1 MRTLWGTRHQEHP
14 LGFRQL
20 LMTAFA
26 VAFPNAAI
34 FIVLASM
41 ELLGWGTAIL
51 CAVLAW
57 VGVAGVLRIY
67 FDDLR
72 RVARYATALRDKFRG
87 TPPQHLFFGAAS
99 ELSSLYTQITNAF
112 RERIAHLE
120 AQTSTDAEILD
131 HLPNPV
137 VMVNRQR
144 VVTGFNQAARGLFHN
159 LETGRDLTR
168 YIRDPILLDAFDDV
182 AGEREQMKHAE
193 FVLASDAHRHFD
205 VLTARLPAA
214 TGDRNFVLS
223 FSDLTELRKLEQMR
237 ADFATDAGHELRTPL
252 SVLLGFIET
261 LEGPAKDDPDAL
273 HQFLPVMRDQGQRMQ
288 HLIED
293 LLSLAR
299 IELNEHTPP
308 SDDCDIGK
316 IIDKVAQ
323 TLAMKAEAKGMEIK
337 ISCDLDNTEIVGE
350 EKEMT
355 QVFVNLVENAI
366 KYGHPKTSIDVSIT
380 LAKNTPG
387 ALARYRHDRVL
398 AVAVRDHSDGIAR
411 EHLPRLTER
420 FYRVDTAR
428 SRAVGGTGLGLA
440 IVKHLVQRHRGTMII
455 DSEQG
460 VGSVFTVYL
469 PAKASDNIRTL
480 HRA

>member
-1 MRTLWGTRHQEHP
+1 M
-14 LGFRQL
+14 GFRQL
-20 LMTAFA
+20 LMTALA
-26 VAFPNAAI
+26 VAFPAGI
-34 FIVLASM
+34 VFVVLAAM
-41 ELLGWGTAIL
+41 EKLGWGTAMIAATL
-51 CAVLAW
+51 SWLGIAAI
-57 VGVAGVLRIY
+57 LRIY
-67 FDDLR
+67 FGDLR
-72 RVARYATALRDKFRG
+72 RVARYATDLRDQFSG
-87 TPPQHLFFGAAS
+87 TPPQHLSFGAAA
-99 ELSSLYTQITNAF
+99 ELSSLYTQIATAF
-112 RERIAHLE
+112 RERIADLE
-120 AQTSTDAEILD
+120 TQTSTDAEILD

-137 VMVNRQR
+137 VMVNQHR
-144 VVTGFNQAARGLFHN
+144 VVTGFNQAAKGLFHS

-168 YIRDPILLDAFDDV
+168 FIRDPILLDAFDDV
-182 AGEREQMKHAE
+182 ANERETMKHAE
-193 FVLASDAHRHFD
+193 FILASDAHRHFD

-273 HQFLPVMRDQGQRMQ
+273 AQFLPVMRDQGQRMQ

-308 SDDCDIGK
+308 SEDCDVGK
-316 IIDKVAQ
+316 IIGKVAE
-323 TLAMKAEAKGMEIK
+323 TLAMKADAKGMK
-337 ISCDLDNTEIVGE
+337 IRVDQDLENAQMVGD
-350 EKEMT
+350 EKELT

-366 KYGHPKTSIDVSIT
+366 KYGHADSNVEVSIS
-380 LAKNTPG
+380 LAKNAPG
-387 ALARYRHDRVL
+387 ALARFRHDRVM
-398 AVAVRDHSDGIAR
+398 AVAIRDHSDGIAR

-440 IVKHLVQRHRGTMII
+440 IVKHLVQRHRGTMQI

-469 PAKASDNIRTL
+469 PAKADDNVRKL
-480 HRA
+480 HSA

>member
-1 MRTLWGTRHQEHP
+1 

-20 LMTAFA
+20 ILTALA
-26 VAFPNAAI
+26 IAFPVGI
-34 FIVLASM
+34 VFIVLASM
-41 ELLGWGTAIL
+41 GQLGVGTAIL
-51 CAVLAW
+51 SALLSW
-57 VGVAGVLRIY
+57 LGVVAMLRIY
-67 FDDLR
+67 FGDLR
-72 RVARYATALRDKFRG
+72 RVARYATDLRDRYKG
-87 TPPQHLFFGAAS
+87 TPPQHISFAAAS
-99 ELSSLYTQITNAF
+99 ELSSLYTQIAAAF
-112 RERIAHLE
+112 RDRIALLE

-144 VVTGFNQAARGLFHN
+144 VVTGFNRAAKGLFHN

-168 YIRDPILLDAFDDV
+168 FIRDPILLDAFDDV
-182 AGEREQMKHAE
+182 ANERETMKHAE

-214 TGDRNFVLS
+214 TGDRNYVLT

-273 HQFLPVMRDQGQRMQ
+273 NQFLPVMRDQAQRMQ

-308 SDDCDIGK
+308 SEDCDVGK
-316 IIDKVAQ
+316 IIGKVAQ
-323 TLAMKAEAKGMEIK
+323 SLAMKAQDKGMNIRVT
-337 ISCDLDNTEIVGE
+337 STLDDTGMVGE
-350 EKEMT
+350 EKELT

-366 KYGHPKTSIDVSIT
+366 KYGHANTDVEVSIS
-380 LAKNTPG
+380 LAKNPPG
-387 ALARYRHDRVL
+387 ALARFRHDRIM
-398 AVAVRDHSDGIAR
+398 AVAIRDHSDGIAR

-440 IVKHLVQRHRGTMII
+440 IVKHLVQRHRGTMQIE
-455 DSEQG
+455 SEQG

-469 PAKASDNIRTL
+469 PAKTGDNVRKL
-480 HRA
+480 HTA

>member
-1 MRTLWGTRHQEHP
+1 M
-14 LGFRQL
+14 GFRQL
-20 LMTAFA
+20 ILTASA
-26 VAFPNAAI
+26 LAFPVSI
-34 FIVLASM
+34 VFIVLASM
-41 ELLGWGTAIL
+41 GQLGVGTAIL
-51 CAVLAW
+51 SALLSFA
-57 VGVAGVLRIY
+57 GVAAMLRIY
-67 FDDLR
+67 FGDLR
-72 RVARYATALRDKFRG
+72 RVARYATDLRDRYKG
-87 TPPQHLFFGAAS
+87 TPPQHISFAAAS
-99 ELSSLYTQITNAF
+99 ELSSLYTQIAAAF
-112 RERIAHLE
+112 RDRIALLE

-137 VMVNRQR
+137 VMVNRHR
-144 VVTGFNQAARGLFHN
+144 VVTGFNRAAKGLFHN

-168 YIRDPILLDAFDDV
+168 FIRDPILLDAFDDV
-182 AGEREQMKHAE
+182 ANERQTMKHAE

-214 TGDRNFVLS
+214 TGDRNYVLT

-273 HQFLPVMRDQGQRMQ
+273 NQFLPVMRDQAQRMQ

-308 SDDCDIGK
+308 SEDCNVGK
-316 IIDKVAQ
+316 IIGKVAES
-323 TLAMKAEAKGMEIK
+323 LAMKAKDKGMNIRVT
-337 ISCDLDNTEIVGE
+337 STLDDTEMVGE
-350 EKEMT
+350 EKELT

-366 KYGHPKTSIDVSIT
+366 KYGHANTDVEVSIS
-380 LAKNTPG
+380 LAQNPPG
-387 ALARYRHDRVL
+387 ALARFRHDRIM
-398 AVAVRDHSDGIAR
+398 AVAIRDHSDGIAR

-440 IVKHLVQRHRGTMII
+440 IVKHLVQRHRGTMQIE
-455 DSEQG
+455 SEQG
-460 VGSVFTVYL
+460 TGSVFTVYL
-469 PAKASDNIRTL
+469 PAKTGGNVRKL
-480 HRA
+480 HTA

>member
-1 MRTLWGTRHQEHP
+1 M
-14 LGFRQL
+14 GFSQL
-20 LMTAFA
+20 ILTALA
-26 VAFPNAAI
+26 IAFPAGII
-34 FIVLASM
+34 FVVLAAM

-51 CAVLAW
+51 SATLSWLGTLAI
-57 VGVAGVLRIY
+57 LRIY
-67 FDDLR
+67 FGDLR
-72 RVARYATALRDKFRG
+72 RVARYATDLRDRFRG
-87 TPPQHLFFGAAS
+87 TPPQHITFGAAS
-99 ELSSLYTQITNAF
+99 ELSSLYTQIAAGF
-112 RERIAHLE
+112 RDRIALLE
-120 AQTSTDAEILD
+120 AQTSTDAEILN

-137 VMVNRQR
+137 VMVNRHR
-144 VVTGFNQAARGLFHN
+144 VVTGFNQAALGLFHN
-159 LETGRDLTR
+159 LEIGRDLTR
-168 YIRDPILLDAFDDV
+168 FIRDPILLDAFDDV
-182 AGEREQMKHAE
+182 ANARETMKHAE

-273 HQFLPVMRDQGQRMQ
+273 NQFLPVMRDQAQRMQ

-308 SDDCDIGK
+308 SEECNVGK
-316 IIDKVAQ
+316 IINKVAES
-323 TLAMKAEAKGMEIK
+323 LAIKAKAKDMNIRVTSE
-337 ISCDLDNTEIVGE
+337 LENTDMIGE
-350 EKEMT
+350 EKELT

-366 KYGHPKTSIDVSIT
+366 KYGHAKTDVEVTIS
-380 LAKNTPG
+380 LVKNPPG
-387 ALARYRHDRVL
+387 ALARFRHDRIM
-398 AVAVRDHSDGIAR
+398 AVAIRDHSDGIAR

-440 IVKHLVQRHRGTMII
+440 IVKHLVQRHRGTMQIE
-455 DSEQG
+455 SEQG

-469 PAKASDNIRTL
+469 PAKAGDNVRKL
-480 HRA
+480 HSA

>member
-1 MRTLWGTRHQEHP
+1 M
-14 LGFRQL
+14 GFRQL

-26 VAFPNAAI
+26 VAFPTATI
-34 FIVLASM
+34 FIVLATM

-51 CAVLAW
+51 CAILAW
-57 VGVAGVLRIY
+57 VGVAAILRIY
-67 FDDLR
+67 FGELR
-72 RVARYATALRDKFRG
+72 QVAQYATGLRDKFRG
-87 TPPQHLFFGAAS
+87 TPPQHLSFGAAA
-99 ELSSLYTQITNAF
+99 ELSSLYTQIASVF
-112 RERIAHLE
+112 RERITDLE
-120 AQTSTDAEILD
+120 TRTSTDAEILD

-144 VVTGFNQAARGLFHN
+144 VVTGFNQAALGLFHN
-159 LETGRDLTR
+159 LETGHDLTR

-182 AGEREQMKHAE
+182 AAERERMKHAE

-273 HQFLPVMRDQGQRMQ
+273 NQFLPVMRDQGLRMQ

-308 SDDCDIGK
+308 SDDCDVGK
-316 IIDKVAQ
+316 IIDKVAK
-323 TLAMKAEAKGMEIK
+323 TLAMKADAKSMQIRVT
-337 ISCDLDNTEIVGE
+337 CDIDNTEIVGE
-350 EKEMT
+350 EKELT

-366 KYGHPKTSIDVSIT
+366 KYGHANTDIEVSIT

-387 ALARYRHDRVL
+387 ALARFRHDRIL
-398 AVAVRDHSDGIAR
+398 AVAIRDHSDGIAR

>member
-1 MRTLWGTRHQEHP
+1 

-20 LMTAFA
+20 ILTALA
-26 VAFPNAAI
+26 VAFPVAI
-34 FIVLASM
+34 VFIVLASM
-41 ELLGWGTAIL
+41 GQLGVGTAIL
-51 CAVLAW
+51 SAVLSF
-57 VGVAGVLRIY
+57 VGVAAMLRIY
-67 FDDLR
+67 FGDLR
-72 RVARYATALRDKFRG
+72 RVARYATDLRDQYKG
-87 TPPQHLFFGAAS
+87 TPPQHISFSAAS
-99 ELSSLYTQITNAF
+99 ELSSLYTQIAAAF
-112 RERIAHLE
+112 RDRIALLE

-144 VVTGFNQAARGLFHN
+144 VVTGFNRAANGLFHN

-168 YIRDPILLDAFDDV
+168 FIRDPILLDAFDDV
-182 AGEREQMKHAE
+182 ANNRETMKHAE

-214 TGDRNFVLS
+214 AGDRNFVLT

-273 HQFLPVMRDQGQRMQ
+273 NQFLPVMRDQAQRMQ

-308 SDDCDIGK
+308 SENCNVGK
-316 IIDKVAQ
+316 IIGKVAES
-323 TLAMKAEAKGMEIK
+323 LAMKAQNKGMNIRVT
-337 ISCDLDNTEIVGE
+337 STLDDTDMVGE
-350 EKEMT
+350 EKELT

-366 KYGHPKTSIDVSIT
+366 KYGHTNSDVEVSIS
-380 LAKNTPG
+380 LAQNPPG
-387 ALARYRHDRVL
+387 ALARFRHDRIM
-398 AVAVRDHSDGIAR
+398 AVAIRDHSDGIAR

-440 IVKHLVQRHRGTMII
+440 IVKHLVQRHRGTMQIE
-455 DSEQG
+455 SEQG

-469 PAKASDNIRTL
+469 PAKTGDNVRKL
-480 HRA
+480 HSA

>member
-1 MRTLWGTRHQEHP
+1 MGQ
-14 LGFRQL
+14 LG
-20 LMTAFA
+20 
-26 VAFPNAAI
+26 V
-34 FIVLASM
+34 
-41 ELLGWGTAIL
+41 GTAIL
-51 CAVLAW
+51 SAVLSF
-57 VGVAGVLRIY
+57 VGVAAMLRIY
-67 FDDLR
+67 FGDLR
-72 RVARYATALRDKFRG
+72 RVARYATDLRDQYKG
-87 TPPQHLFFGAAS
+87 TPPQHISFSAAS
-99 ELSSLYTQITNAF
+99 ELSSLYTQIAAAF
-112 RERIAHLE
+112 RDRIALLE

-144 VVTGFNQAARGLFHN
+144 VVTGFNRAANGLFHN

-168 YIRDPILLDAFDDV
+168 FIRDPILLDAFDDV
-182 AGEREQMKHAE
+182 ANNRETMKHAE

-214 TGDRNFVLS
+214 AGDRNFVLT

-273 HQFLPVMRDQGQRMQ
+273 NQFLPVMRDQAQRMQ

-308 SDDCDIGK
+308 SENCNVGK
-316 IIDKVAQ
+316 IIGKVAES
-323 TLAMKAEAKGMEIK
+323 LAMKAQDKGMNIRVT
-337 ISCDLDNTEIVGE
+337 STLDDTDMVGE
-350 EKEMT
+350 EKELT

-366 KYGHPKTSIDVSIT
+366 KYGHTNSDVEVSIS
-380 LAKNTPG
+380 LAQNPPG
-387 ALARYRHDRVL
+387 ALARFRHDRIM
-398 AVAVRDHSDGIAR
+398 AVAIRDHSDGIAR

-440 IVKHLVQRHRGTMII
+440 IVKHLVQRHRGTMQIE
-455 DSEQG
+455 SEQG

-469 PAKASDNIRTL
+469 PAKTGDNVRKL
-480 HRA
+480 HSA

>member
-1 MRTLWGTRHQEHP
+1 M
-14 LGFRQL
+14 GFRQL
-20 LMTAFA
+20 LLTALA
-26 VAFPNAAI
+26 VGFPAGI
-34 FIVLASM
+34 VFFVLAAM
-41 ELLGWGTAIL
+41 EQLGWGM
-51 CAVLAW
+51 AVLSATLSW
-57 VGVAGVLRIY
+57 IGIFAVLRVY
-67 FDDLR
+67 FGDLR
-72 RVARYATALRDKFRG
+72 RVARYATDLRDRFRG
-87 TPPQHLFFGAAS
+87 TPPQTITFSAAS
-99 ELSSLYTQITNAF
+99 ELSSLYTQIAAAF
-112 RERIAHLE
+112 RDRIALLE

-137 VMVNRQR
+137 VMVNRHR

-168 YIRDPILLDAFDDV
+168 FIRDPILLDAFDDV
-182 AGEREQMKHAE
+182 ANSRETMKHAE

-252 SVLLGFIET
+252 SVVLGFIET

-273 HQFLPVMRDQGQRMQ
+273 GQFLPVMRDQAQRMQ

-308 SDDCDIGK
+308 SEDCDVGK
-316 IIDKVAQ
+316 IVGKVAE
-323 TLAMKAEAKGMEIK
+323 TLAMKADAKSMK
-337 ISCDLDNTEIVGE
+337 IRVTRELENTEMVGE
-350 EKEMT
+350 EKELT
-355 QVFVNLVENAI
+355 QVFVNLVENAL
-366 KYGHPKTSIDVSIT
+366 KYGHPNTDVEVTIS
-380 LAKNTPG
+380 LAKNPPG
-387 ALARYRHDRVL
+387 ALARFRHERIM
-398 AVAVRDHSDGIAR
+398 AIAIRDHSDGIAR

-440 IVKHLVQRHRGTMII
+440 IVKHLVQRHRGTMQIE
-455 DSEQG
+455 SEKG

-469 PAKASDNIRTL
+469 PAKTGGNVRKL
-480 HRA
+480 HSA

>member
-1 MRTLWGTRHQEHP
+1 M
-14 LGFRQL
+14 GFRQL
-20 LMTAFA
+20 ILTALA
-26 VAFPNAAI
+26 VAFPVAI
-34 FIVLASM
+34 VFIVLASM
-41 ELLGWGTAIL
+41 GQLGVGTAIL
-51 CAVLAW
+51 SAVLSF
-57 VGVAGVLRIY
+57 VGVAAMLRIY
-67 FDDLR
+67 FGDLR
-72 RVARYATALRDKFRG
+72 RVARYATNLRDQYKG
-87 TPPQHLFFGAAS
+87 TPPQHISFSAAS
-99 ELSSLYTQITNAF
+99 ELSSLYTQIAAAF
-112 RERIAHLE
+112 RDRIALLE

-144 VVTGFNQAARGLFHN
+144 VVTGFNRAANGLFHN

-168 YIRDPILLDAFDDV
+168 FIRDPILLDAFDDV
-182 AGEREQMKHAE
+182 ANNRETMKHAE
-193 FVLASDAHRHFD
+193 FVLASDAHHHFD

-214 TGDRNFVLS
+214 AGDRNFVLT

-273 HQFLPVMRDQGQRMQ
+273 NQFLPVMRDQAQRMQ

-308 SDDCDIGK
+308 SENCNVGK
-316 IIDKVAQ
+316 IIGKVAES
-323 TLAMKAEAKGMEIK
+323 LAMKAQDKGMNIRVT
-337 ISCDLDNTEIVGE
+337 STLDDTDMVGE
-350 EKEMT
+350 EKELT

-366 KYGHPKTSIDVSIT
+366 KYGHTNSDVEVSIS
-380 LAKNTPG
+380 LAQNPPG
-387 ALARYRHDRVL
+387 ALARFRHDRIM
-398 AVAVRDHSDGIAR
+398 AVAIRDHSDGIAR

-440 IVKHLVQRHRGTMII
+440 IVKHLVQRHRGTMQIE
-455 DSEQG
+455 SEQG

-469 PAKASDNIRTL
+469 PAKTGDNVRKL
-480 HRA
+480 HSA

>member
-1 MRTLWGTRHQEHP
+1 M
-14 LGFRQL
+14 GFSQL
-20 LMTAFA
+20 ILTALA
-26 VAFPNAAI
+26 IAFPAGI
-34 FIVLASM
+34 VFVVLAAT

-51 CAVLAW
+51 SATLSW
-57 VGVAGVLRIY
+57 LGTVAILRVY
-67 FDDLR
+67 FGDLR
-72 RVARYATALRDKFRG
+72 RVARYATDLRDRFKG
-87 TPPQHLFFGAAS
+87 TPPQHISFGAAS
-99 ELSSLYTQITNAF
+99 ELSSLYTQIAAAF
-112 RERIAHLE
+112 RDRIALLE

-137 VMVNRQR
+137 VMVNRHR
-144 VVTGFNQAARGLFHN
+144 VVTGFNQAALGLFHN

-168 YIRDPILLDAFDDV
+168 FIRDPILLDAFDDV
-182 AGEREQMKHAE
+182 ANARETMKHAE

-273 HQFLPVMRDQGQRMQ
+273 NQFLPVMRDQAQRMQ

-308 SDDCDIGK
+308 SEECNVGK
-316 IIDKVAQ
+316 IIDKVAES
-323 TLAMKAEAKGMEIK
+323 LSMKAKTKDMHIRVTSQLE
-337 ISCDLDNTEIVGE
+337 NTDMIGE
-350 EKEMT
+350 EKELT

-366 KYGHPKTSIDVSIT
+366 KYGHAKTDVEVTIS
-380 LAKNTPG
+380 LVKNPPG
-387 ALARYRHDRVL
+387 ALARFRHDRIM
-398 AVAVRDHSDGIAR
+398 AVAIRDHSDGIAR

-440 IVKHLVQRHRGTMII
+440 IVKHLVQRHRGTMQIE
-455 DSEQG
+455 SEQG

-469 PAKASDNIRTL
+469 PAKTGDNVRKL
-480 HRA
+480 HSA

>member
-1 MRTLWGTRHQEHP
+1 M
-14 LGFRQL
+14 GFRQL
-20 LMTAFA
+20 ILTALA
-26 VAFPNAAI
+26 VAFPVAI
-34 FIVLASM
+34 VFIVLASM
-41 ELLGWGTAIL
+41 GQLGVGTAIL
-51 CAVLAW
+51 SAVLSF
-57 VGVAGVLRIY
+57 VGVAAMLRIY
-67 FDDLR
+67 FGDLR
-72 RVARYATALRDKFRG
+72 RVARYATDLRDQYKG
-87 TPPQHLFFGAAS
+87 TPPQHISFSAAS
-99 ELSSLYTQITNAF
+99 ELSSLYTQIATAF
-112 RERIAHLE
+112 RDRIALLE

-144 VVTGFNQAARGLFHN
+144 VVTGFNRAANGLFHN

-168 YIRDPILLDAFDDV
+168 FIRDPILLDAFDDV
-182 AGEREQMKHAE
+182 ANNRETMKHAE

-214 TGDRNFVLS
+214 AGDRNFVLT

-273 HQFLPVMRDQGQRMQ
+273 NQFLPVMRDQAQRMQ

-308 SDDCDIGK
+308 SENCNVGK
-316 IIDKVAQ
+316 IIGKVAES
-323 TLAMKAEAKGMEIK
+323 LAMKAQDKGMNIRVT
-337 ISCDLDNTEIVGE
+337 STLDDTDMVGE
-350 EKEMT
+350 EKELT

-366 KYGHPKTSIDVSIT
+366 KYGHTNSDVEVSIS
-380 LAKNTPG
+380 LAQNPPG
-387 ALARYRHDRVL
+387 ALARFRHDRIM
-398 AVAVRDHSDGIAR
+398 AVAIRDHSDGIAR

-440 IVKHLVQRHRGTMII
+440 IVKHLVQRHRGTMQIE
-455 DSEQG
+455 SEQG

-469 PAKASDNIRTL
+469 PAKTGENVRKL
-480 HRA
+480 HSA

>member
-1 MRTLWGTRHQEHP
+1 M
-14 LGFRQL
+14 GFRQL
-20 LMTAFA
+20 ILTALS
-26 VAFPNAAI
+26 VAFPAGLV
-34 FIVLASM
+34 FVVLAAM
-41 ELLGWGTAIL
+41 EMLGWGTAIL
-51 CAVLAW
+51 SATAAW
-57 VGVAGVLRIY
+57 LGAAAMLRIY
-67 FDDLR
+67 FGDLR
-72 RVARYATALRDKFRG
+72 RVVRYATDLRDRYKG
-87 TPPQHLFFGAAS
+87 TPPQHISFAAAS
-99 ELSSLYTQITNAF
+99 ELSSLYTQIAAAF
-112 RERIAHLE
+112 RERISLLE

-137 VMVNRQR
+137 VMVNRHR
-144 VVTGFNQAARGLFHN
+144 VVTGFNRAAKGLFHN

-168 YIRDPILLDAFDDV
+168 FIRDPILLDAFDDV
-182 AGEREQMKHAE
+182 ASARETMKHAE
-193 FVLASDAHRHFD
+193 FVLAADAHRHFD

-214 TGDRNFVLS
+214 AGDRNFVLT

-273 HQFLPVMRDQGQRMQ
+273 NQFLPVMRDQALRMQ

-308 SDDCDIGK
+308 SEDCDVANIIGK
-316 IIDKVAQ
+316 VAKS
-323 TLAMKAEAKGMEIK
+323 LAMKADAKDMNIRVT
-337 ISCDLDNTEIVGE
+337 STLDDTEMVGE
-350 EKEMT
+350 EKELT

-366 KYGHPKTSIDVSIT
+366 KYGHANTDVEVSIS
-380 LAKNTPG
+380 LAKNPPG
-387 ALARYRHDRVL
+387 ALARFRHDRIM
-398 AVAVRDHSDGIAR
+398 AVAIRDHSDGIAR

-440 IVKHLVQRHRGTMII
+440 IVKHLVQRHRGTMQIE
-455 DSEQG
+455 SEQG

-469 PAKASDNIRTL
+469 PAKTGDNIRKL
-480 HRA
+480 HSA

>member
-1 MRTLWGTRHQEHP
+1 M
-14 LGFRQL
+14 GFRQL
-20 LMTAFA
+20 ILTALA
-26 VAFPNAAI
+26 IAFPVAVV
-34 FIVLASM
+34 FVVLASIGQ
-41 ELLGWGTAIL
+41 LGVGTAIL
-51 CAVLAW
+51 SAILSWFGIA
-57 VGVAGVLRIY
+57 AMLRIY
-67 FDDLR
+67 FGDLR
-72 RVARYATALRDKFRG
+72 RVAHYATNLRDHYKG
-87 TPPQHLFFGAAS
+87 TPPQHITFGAAA
-99 ELSSLYTQITNAF
+99 ELSSLYTQIAAAF
-112 RERIAHLE
+112 RDRIALLE

-137 VMVNRQR
+137 VMVNRHR
-144 VVTGFNQAARGLFHN
+144 VITGFNRAAQGLFHN

-168 YIRDPILLDAFDDV
+168 FIRDPILLDAFDEV
-182 AGEREQMKHAE
+182 ANEGKTMKHAE

-214 TGDRNFVLS
+214 AGDRSFVLS

-273 HQFLPVMRDQGQRMQ
+273 NQFLPVMRDQAQRMQ

-308 SDDCDIGK
+308 SDDCNVGK
-316 IIDKVAQ
+316 IIDKVAES
-323 TLAMKAEAKGMEIK
+323 LAMKAQDKGMNIRVTSTLE
-337 ISCDLDNTEIVGE
+337 NTDMVGE
-350 EKEMT
+350 EKELT

-366 KYGHPKTSIDVSIT
+366 KYGHPDTDVEVSIN
-380 LAKNTPG
+380 LAKNPPG
-387 ALARYRHDRVL
+387 ALARFRHDRII
-398 AVAVRDHSDGIAR
+398 AISIRDHSDGIAR

-440 IVKHLVQRHRGTMII
+440 IVKHLVQRHRGTMQIE
-455 DSEQG
+455 SEQG

-469 PAKASDNIRTL
+469 PAKTDNNVRKL
-480 HRA
+480 HTA

>member
-1 MRTLWGTRHQEHP
+1 M
-14 LGFRQL
+14 GFHQL
-20 LMTAFA
+20 LLAALA
-26 VAFPNAAI
+26 VAVPPGLV
-34 FIVLASM
+34 FIVLAAM
-41 ELLGWGTAIL
+41 ERLGWGTAL
-51 CAVLAW
+51 LATTLSW
-57 VGVAGVLRIY
+57 LGIAAILRIY
-67 FDDLR
+67 FGDLR
-72 RVARYATALRDKFRG
+72 RVARYATELRDRFKA
-87 TPPQHLFFGAAS
+87 TPPQHLSLSAAS
-99 ELSSLYTQITNAF
+99 ELSSLYTQIASAF

-120 AQTSTDAEILD
+120 TQTSTDAEILD

-137 VMVNRQR
+137 VMVNRHR

-168 YIRDPILLDAFDDV
+168 FIRDPILLDAFDDV
-182 AGEREQMKHAE
+182 ANERETMKHAE

-273 HQFLPVMRDQGQRMQ
+273 RQFLPVMRDQALRMQ

-308 SDDCDIGK
+308 SGDCDIATIVG
-316 IIDKVAQ
+316 KVAE
-323 TLAMKAEAKGMEIK
+323 TLTMKADAKGMK
-337 ISCDLDNTEIVGE
+337 IRVTSTLENTEIVGE
-350 EKEMT
+350 EKELT

-366 KYGHPKTSIDVSIT
+366 KYGHPESDIEVTIS
-380 LAKNTPG
+380 LAPNPPG
-387 ALARYRHDRVL
+387 ALARFRHERIM

-440 IVKHLVQRHRGTMII
+440 IVKHLVQRHRGTMQIE
-455 DSEQG
+455 SEQG

-469 PAKASDNIRTL
+469 PAKTGTNVHKLQSA
-480 HRA
+480 

>member
-1 MRTLWGTRHQEHP
+1 M
-14 LGFRQL
+14 GFRQL
-20 LMTAFA
+20 ILTALA
-26 VAFPNAAI
+26 VAFPVAI
-34 FIVLASM
+34 VFIVLASM
-41 ELLGWGTAIL
+41 GQLGVGTAIL
-51 CAVLAW
+51 SAILSF
-57 VGVAGVLRIY
+57 VGVAAMLRIY
-67 FDDLR
+67 FGDLR
-72 RVARYATALRDKFRG
+72 RVARYATDLRDQYKG
-87 TPPQHLFFGAAS
+87 TPPQHISFSAAS
-99 ELSSLYTQITNAF
+99 ELSSLYTQIAAAF
-112 RERIAHLE
+112 RDRIALLE

-144 VVTGFNQAARGLFHN
+144 VVTGFNRAANGLFHN

-168 YIRDPILLDAFDDV
+168 FIRDPILLDAFDDV
-182 AGEREQMKHAE
+182 ANNRETMKHAE

-214 TGDRNFVLS
+214 AGDRNFVLT

-273 HQFLPVMRDQGQRMQ
+273 NQFLPVMRDQAQRMQ

-308 SDDCDIGK
+308 SENCNVGK
-316 IIDKVAQ
+316 IIGKVAES
-323 TLAMKAEAKGMEIK
+323 LAMKAQDKGMNIRVT
-337 ISCDLDNTEIVGE
+337 STLDDTDMVGE
-350 EKEMT
+350 EKELT

-366 KYGHPKTSIDVSIT
+366 KYGHTNSNVEVSIS
-380 LAKNTPG
+380 LAQNPPG
-387 ALARYRHDRVL
+387 ALARFRHDRIM
-398 AVAVRDHSDGIAR
+398 AVAIRDHSDGIAR

-440 IVKHLVQRHRGTMII
+440 IVKHLVQRHRGTMQIE
-455 DSEQG
+455 SEQG

-469 PAKASDNIRTL
+469 PAKTGDNVRKL
-480 HRA
+480 HSA

>member
-1 MRTLWGTRHQEHP
+1 M
-14 LGFRQL
+14 
-20 LMTAFA
+20 
-26 VAFPNAAI
+26 
-34 FIVLASM
+34 
-41 ELLGWGTAIL
+41 GTAIL
-51 CAVLAW
+51 SALLSFA
-57 VGVAGVLRIY
+57 GVAAMLRIY
-67 FDDLR
+67 FGDLR
-72 RVARYATALRDKFRG
+72 RVARYATDLRDRYKG
-87 TPPQHLFFGAAS
+87 TPPQHISFAAAS
-99 ELSSLYTQITNAF
+99 ELSSLYTQIAAAF
-112 RERIAHLE
+112 RDRIALLE

-137 VMVNRQR
+137 VMVNRHR
-144 VVTGFNQAARGLFHN
+144 VVTGFNRAAKGLFHN

-168 YIRDPILLDAFDDV
+168 FIRDPILLDAFDDV
-182 AGEREQMKHAE
+182 ANERQTMKHAE

-214 TGDRNFVLS
+214 TGDRNYVLT

-273 HQFLPVMRDQGQRMQ
+273 NQFLPVMRDQAQRMQ

-308 SDDCDIGK
+308 SEDCNVGK
-316 IIDKVAQ
+316 IIGKVAES
-323 TLAMKAEAKGMEIK
+323 LAMKAKDKGMNIRVT
-337 ISCDLDNTEIVGE
+337 STLDDTEMVGE
-350 EKEMT
+350 EKELT

-366 KYGHPKTSIDVSIT
+366 KYGHANTDVEVSIS
-380 LAKNTPG
+380 LAQNPPG
-387 ALARYRHDRVL
+387 ALARFRHDRIM
-398 AVAVRDHSDGIAR
+398 AVAIRDHSDGIAR

-440 IVKHLVQRHRGTMII
+440 IVKHLVQRHRGTMQIE
-455 DSEQG
+455 SEQG
-460 VGSVFTVYL
+460 TGSVFTVYL
-469 PAKASDNIRTL
+469 PAKTGGNVRKL
-480 HRA
+480 HTA

>member
-1 MRTLWGTRHQEHP
+1 M
-14 LGFRQL
+14 GFRQL
-20 LMTAFA
+20 LITALA
-26 VAFPNAAI
+26 VAIPNAAI

-57 VGVAGVLRIY
+57 GGVAGVLRIY
-67 FDDLR
+67 FGDLR

-87 TPPQHLFFGAAS
+87 TPPQHLSFGAAA

-182 AGEREQMKHAE
+182 ANEREQMKHAE
-193 FVLASDAHRHFD
+193 FILASDAHRHFD

-273 HQFLPVMRDQGQRMQ
+273 RQFLPVMRDQGQRMQ

-308 SDDCDIGK
+308 SGDCDVCQIVG
-316 IIDKVAQ
+316 KVAE
-323 TLAMKAEAKGMEIK
+323 TLVMKANAKGMTIRVERNIE
-337 ISCDLDNTEIVGE
+337 NTEIVGD
-350 EKEMT
+350 EKELT

-366 KYGHPKTSIDVSIT
+366 KYGHADTTIDVVIS
-380 LAKNTPG
+380 LAKNPPG
-387 ALARYRHDRVL
+387 ALARFRHDRII
-398 AVAVRDHSDGIAR
+398 AVAIRDHSDGIAR
-411 EHLPRLTER
+411 EHLPRLTQR

-440 IVKHLVQRHRGTMII
+440 IVKHLVQRHRGTMLIE
-455 DSEQG
+455 SEEG

>member
-1 MRTLWGTRHQEHP
+1 M
-14 LGFRQL
+14 GFRQL
-20 LMTAFA
+20 ILTALA
-26 VAFPNAAI
+26 IAFPVAI
-34 FIVLASM
+34 VFIVLASM
-41 ELLGWGTAIL
+41 GQLGVGTAIL
-51 CAVLAW
+51 SAVLSF
-57 VGVAGVLRIY
+57 VGVAAMLRIY
-67 FDDLR
+67 FGDLR
-72 RVARYATALRDKFRG
+72 RVARYATDLRDQYKG
-87 TPPQHLFFGAAS
+87 TPPQHISFSAAS
-99 ELSSLYTQITNAF
+99 ELSSLYTQIAAAF
-112 RERIAHLE
+112 RDRIALLE

-144 VVTGFNQAARGLFHN
+144 VVTGFNRAANGLFHN

-168 YIRDPILLDAFDDV
+168 FIRDPILLDAFDDV
-182 AGEREQMKHAE
+182 ANNRETMKHAE

-214 TGDRNFVLS
+214 AGDRNFVLT

-273 HQFLPVMRDQGQRMQ
+273 NQFLPVMRDQAQRMQ

-308 SDDCDIGK
+308 SENCNVGK
-316 IIDKVAQ
+316 IIGKVAES
-323 TLAMKAEAKGMEIK
+323 LAMKAQDKGMNIRVT
-337 ISCDLDNTEIVGE
+337 STLDDTDMVGE
-350 EKEMT
+350 EKELT

-366 KYGHPKTSIDVSIT
+366 KYGHTNSDVEVSIS
-380 LAKNTPG
+380 LAQNPPG
-387 ALARYRHDRVL
+387 ALARFRHDRIM
-398 AVAVRDHSDGIAR
+398 AVAIRDHSDGIAR

-440 IVKHLVQRHRGTMII
+440 IVKHLVQRHRGTMQIE
-455 DSEQG
+455 SEQG

-469 PAKASDNIRTL
+469 PAKTGDNVRKL
-480 HRA
+480 HSA

>member
-1 MRTLWGTRHQEHP
+1 M
-14 LGFRQL
+14 GFRQL
-20 LMTAFA
+20 ILTALA
-26 VAFPNAAI
+26 VAFPVAI
-34 FIVLASM
+34 VFIVLASM
-41 ELLGWGTAIL
+41 GQLGVGTAIL
-51 CAVLAW
+51 SAVLSF
-57 VGVAGVLRIY
+57 VGVAAMLRIY
-67 FDDLR
+67 FGDLR
-72 RVARYATALRDKFRG
+72 RVARYATDLRDQYKG
-87 TPPQHLFFGAAS
+87 TPPQHISFSAAS
-99 ELSSLYTQITNAF
+99 ELSSLYTQIAAAF
-112 RERIAHLE
+112 RDRIALLE

-144 VVTGFNQAARGLFHN
+144 VVTGFNRAANGLFHN

-168 YIRDPILLDAFDDV
+168 FIRDPILLDAFDDV
-182 AGEREQMKHAE
+182 ANNRETMKHAE

-214 TGDRNFVLS
+214 AGDRNFVLT

-273 HQFLPVMRDQGQRMQ
+273 NQFLPVMRDQAQRMQ

-308 SDDCDIGK
+308 SENCNVGK
-316 IIDKVAQ
+316 IIGKVAES
-323 TLAMKAEAKGMEIK
+323 LAMKAQNKGMNIRVT
-337 ISCDLDNTEIVGE
+337 STLDDTDMVGE
-350 EKEMT
+350 EKELT

-366 KYGHPKTSIDVSIT
+366 KYGHTNSDVEVSIS
-380 LAKNTPG
+380 LAQNPPG
-387 ALARYRHDRVL
+387 ALARFRHDRIM
-398 AVAVRDHSDGIAR
+398 AVAIRDHSDGIAR

-440 IVKHLVQRHRGTMII
+440 IVKHLVQRHRGTMQIE
-455 DSEQG
+455 SEQG

-469 PAKASDNIRTL
+469 PAKTGDNVRKL
-480 HRA
+480 HSA

>member
-1 MRTLWGTRHQEHP
+1 M
-14 LGFRQL
+14 GFSQL
-20 LMTAFA
+20 ILTALA
-26 VAFPNAAI
+26 IAFPAGII
-34 FIVLASM
+34 FVVLAAM

-51 CAVLAW
+51 SATLSWLGTLAI
-57 VGVAGVLRIY
+57 LRIY
-67 FDDLR
+67 FGDLR
-72 RVARYATALRDKFRG
+72 RVARYATDLRDRFRG
-87 TPPQHLFFGAAS
+87 TPPQHITFGAAS
-99 ELSSLYTQITNAF
+99 ELSSLYTQIAAGF
-112 RERIAHLE
+112 RDRIALLE
-120 AQTSTDAEILD
+120 AQTSTDAEILN

-137 VMVNRQR
+137 VMVNRHR
-144 VVTGFNQAARGLFHN
+144 VVTGFNQAALGLFHN
-159 LETGRDLTR
+159 LEIGRDLTR
-168 YIRDPILLDAFDDV
+168 FIRDPILLDAFDDV
-182 AGEREQMKHAE
+182 ANARETMKHAE

-273 HQFLPVMRDQGQRMQ
+273 NQFLPVMRDQAQRMQ

-308 SDDCDIGK
+308 SEECNVGK
-316 IIDKVAQ
+316 IINKVAES
-323 TLAMKAEAKGMEIK
+323 LAIKAKAKDMNIRVTSE
-337 ISCDLDNTEIVGE
+337 LENTDMIGE
-350 EKEMT
+350 EKELT

-366 KYGHPKTSIDVSIT
+366 KYGHAKTDVEVTIS
-380 LAKNTPG
+380 LVKNPPG
-387 ALARYRHDRVL
+387 ALARFRHDRIM
-398 AVAVRDHSDGIAR
+398 AVAIRDHSDGIAR

-440 IVKHLVQRHRGTMII
+440 IVKHLVQRHRGTMQIE
-455 DSEQG
+455 SEQG

-469 PAKASDNIRTL
+469 PAKTGDNVRKL
-480 HRA
+480 HSA

>member
-1 MRTLWGTRHQEHP
+1 M
-14 LGFRQL
+14 GFRQL
-20 LMTAFA
+20 ILTALA
-26 VAFPNAAI
+26 IAFPAGI
-34 FIVLASM
+34 VFVVLAAM

-51 CAVLAW
+51 SATLSWLGITAM
-57 VGVAGVLRIY
+57 LRIY
-67 FDDLR
+67 FGDLR
-72 RVARYATALRDKFRG
+72 RVARYATDLRDRFKG
-87 TPPQHLFFGAAS
+87 TPPQHISFGAAA
-99 ELSSLYTQITNAF
+99 ELSSLYTQIAAAF
-112 RERIAHLE
+112 RDRIALLE

-137 VMVNRQR
+137 VMVNRHR
-144 VVTGFNQAARGLFHN
+144 VVTGFNQAAKGLFHN

-168 YIRDPILLDAFDDV
+168 FIRDPILLDAFDDV
-182 AGEREQMKHAE
+182 ANARETMKHAE
-193 FVLASDAHRHFD
+193 FVLASDAHRHYD

-273 HQFLPVMRDQGQRMQ
+273 NQFLPVMRDQAQRMQ

-308 SDDCDIGK
+308 SEECDVGK
-316 IIDKVAQ
+316 IIGKVAESL
-323 TLAMKAEAKGMEIK
+323 TMKAQAKGMNIRVT
-337 ISCDLDNTEIVGE
+337 SALDNTEMVGE
-350 EKEMT
+350 EKELT

-366 KYGHPKTSIDVSIT
+366 KYGHANTDVEVSIS
-380 LAKNTPG
+380 LVKNPPG
-387 ALARYRHDRVL
+387 ALARFRHDRIM
-398 AVAVRDHSDGIAR
+398 AVAIRDHSDGIAR

-440 IVKHLVQRHRGTMII
+440 IVKHLVQRHRGTMQIE
-455 DSEQG
+455 SEQG

-469 PAKASDNIRTL
+469 PAKTGDNVRKL
-480 HRA
+480 HSA

>member
-1 MRTLWGTRHQEHP
+1 M
-14 LGFRQL
+14 GFRQL
-20 LMTAFA
+20 ILTALA
-26 VAFPNAAI
+26 VAFPVAI
-34 FIVLASM
+34 VFIVLASM
-41 ELLGWGTAIL
+41 GQLGVGTAIL
-51 CAVLAW
+51 SAVLSF
-57 VGVAGVLRIY
+57 VGVAAMLRIY
-67 FDDLR
+67 FGDLR
-72 RVARYATALRDKFRG
+72 RVARYATDLRDQYKG
-87 TPPQHLFFGAAS
+87 TPPQHISFSAAS
-99 ELSSLYTQITNAF
+99 ELSSLYTQIASAF
-112 RERIAHLE
+112 RDRIALLE

-144 VVTGFNQAARGLFHN
+144 VVTGFNRAANGLFHN

-168 YIRDPILLDAFDDV
+168 FIRDPILLDAFDDV
-182 AGEREQMKHAE
+182 ANNRETMKHAE

-214 TGDRNFVLS
+214 AGDRNFVLT

-273 HQFLPVMRDQGQRMQ
+273 NQFLPVMRDQAQRMQ

-308 SDDCDIGK
+308 SENCNVGK
-316 IIDKVAQ
+316 IIGKVAES
-323 TLAMKAEAKGMEIK
+323 LAMKAQDKGMNIRVT
-337 ISCDLDNTEIVGE
+337 STLDDTDMVGE
-350 EKEMT
+350 EKELT

-366 KYGHPKTSIDVSIT
+366 KYGHTNSDVEVSIS
-380 LAKNTPG
+380 LAQNPPG
-387 ALARYRHDRVL
+387 ALARFRHDRIM
-398 AVAVRDHSDGIAR
+398 AVAIRDHSDGIAR

-440 IVKHLVQRHRGTMII
+440 IVKHLVQRHRGTMQIE
-455 DSEQG
+455 SEQG

-469 PAKASDNIRTL
+469 PAKTGDNVRKL
-480 HRA
+480 HSA

>member
-1 MRTLWGTRHQEHP
+1 

-20 LMTAFA
+20 ILTALA
-26 VAFPNAAI
+26 VAFPVAI
-34 FIVLASM
+34 VFIVLASM
-41 ELLGWGTAIL
+41 GQLGVGTAIL
-51 CAVLAW
+51 SAVLSF
-57 VGVAGVLRIY
+57 VGVAAMLRIY
-67 FDDLR
+67 FGDLR
-72 RVARYATALRDKFRG
+72 RVARYATDLRDQYKG
-87 TPPQHLFFGAAS
+87 TPPQHISFSAAS
-99 ELSSLYTQITNAF
+99 ELSSLYTQIASAF
-112 RERIAHLE
+112 RDRIALLE

-144 VVTGFNQAARGLFHN
+144 VVTGFNRAANGLFHN

-168 YIRDPILLDAFDDV
+168 FIRDPILLDAFDDV
-182 AGEREQMKHAE
+182 ANNRETMKHAE

-214 TGDRNFVLS
+214 AGDRNFVLT

-273 HQFLPVMRDQGQRMQ
+273 NQFLPVMRDQAQRMQ

-308 SDDCDIGK
+308 SENCNVGK
-316 IIDKVAQ
+316 IIGKVAES
-323 TLAMKAEAKGMEIK
+323 LAMKAQDKGMNIRVT
-337 ISCDLDNTEIVGE
+337 STLDDTDMVGE
-350 EKEMT
+350 EKELT

-366 KYGHPKTSIDVSIT
+366 KYGHTNSDVEVSIS
-380 LAKNTPG
+380 LAQNPPG
-387 ALARYRHDRVL
+387 ALARFRHDRIM
-398 AVAVRDHSDGIAR
+398 AVAIRDHSDGIAR

-440 IVKHLVQRHRGTMII
+440 IVKHLVQRHRGTMQIE
-455 DSEQG
+455 SEQG

-469 PAKASDNIRTL
+469 PAKTGDNVRKL
-480 HRA
+480 HSA

>member
-1 MRTLWGTRHQEHP
+1 M
-14 LGFRQL
+14 GFRQL
-20 LMTAFA
+20 ILTALA
-26 VAFPNAAI
+26 VAFPVGI
-34 FIVLASM
+34 VFIVLVTTGQ
-41 ELLGWGTAIL
+41 LGLGTAL
-51 CAVLAW
+51 LSFALSGL
-57 VGVAGVLRIY
+57 GVVAMLRIY
-67 FDDLR
+67 FGDLR
-72 RVARYATALRDKFRG
+72 RVARYATNLRDHYKG
-87 TPPQHLFFGAAS
+87 APPQHISFTAAS
-99 ELSSLYTQITNAF
+99 ELSSLYTQIAAAF
-112 RERIAHLE
+112 RDRIALLE

-144 VVTGFNQAARGLFHN
+144 VVTGFNQAAKGLFHS

-168 YIRDPILLDAFDDV
+168 FIRDPILLDAFDDV
-182 AGEREQMKHAE
+182 ANERQTMKHAE

-214 TGDRNFVLS
+214 TGDRNFVLT

-273 HQFLPVMRDQGQRMQ
+273 NQFLPVMRDQALRMQ

-308 SDDCDIGK
+308 SDECNVGK
-316 IIDKVAQ
+316 IIDKVAKS
-323 TLAMKAEAKGMEIK
+323 LAIKADAKDMNIRVTRELEDTDMI
-337 ISCDLDNTEIVGE
+337 GE
-350 EKEMT
+350 EKELH

-366 KYGHPKTSIDVSIT
+366 KYGHPNTDVEVSIT
-380 LAKNTPG
+380 LAKNLPG
-387 ALARYRHDRVL
+387 ALARYRHNRFM
-398 AVAVRDHSDGIAR
+398 AIAIRDHSDGIAR

-440 IVKHLVQRHRGTMII
+440 IVKHLVQRHRGTMQIE
-455 DSEQG
+455 SEQG

-469 PAKASDNIRTL
+469 PAKIGDNVRKL
-480 HRA
+480 HSA

>member
-1 MRTLWGTRHQEHP
+1 M
-14 LGFRQL
+14 GFRQL
-20 LMTAFA
+20 ILTALA
-26 VAFPNAAI
+26 VAFPVAI
-34 FIVLASM
+34 VFIVLASM
-41 ELLGWGTAIL
+41 GQLGVGTAIL
-51 CAVLAW
+51 SAVLSF
-57 VGVAGVLRIY
+57 VGVAAMLRIY
-67 FDDLR
+67 FGDLR
-72 RVARYATALRDKFRG
+72 RVARYATDLRDQYKG
-87 TPPQHLFFGAAS
+87 TPPQHISFSAAS
-99 ELSSLYTQITNAF
+99 ELSSLYTQIAAAF
-112 RERIAHLE
+112 RDRIALLE

-144 VVTGFNQAARGLFHN
+144 VVTGFNRAANGLFHN

-168 YIRDPILLDAFDDV
+168 FIRDPILLDAFDDV
-182 AGEREQMKHAE
+182 ANNRETMKHAE

-214 TGDRNFVLS
+214 AGDRNFVLT

-273 HQFLPVMRDQGQRMQ
+273 NQFLPVMRDQAQRMQ

-308 SDDCDIGK
+308 SENCNVGK
-316 IIDKVAQ
+316 IIGKVAES
-323 TLAMKAEAKGMEIK
+323 LAMKAQDKGMNIRVT
-337 ISCDLDNTEIVGE
+337 STLDDTDMVGE
-350 EKEMT
+350 EKELT

-366 KYGHPKTSIDVSIT
+366 KYGHTNSDVEVSIS
-380 LAKNTPG
+380 LAQNPPG
-387 ALARYRHDRVL
+387 ALARFRHDRIM
-398 AVAVRDHSDGIAR
+398 AVAIRDHSDGIAR

-440 IVKHLVQRHRGTMII
+440 IVKHLVQRHRGTMQIE
-455 DSEQG
+455 SEQG

-469 PAKASDNIRTL
+469 PAKIGDNVRKL
-480 HRA
+480 HSA

>member
-1 MRTLWGTRHQEHP
+1 M
-14 LGFRQL
+14 GFRQL
-20 LMTAFA
+20 ILTALA
-26 VAFPNAAI
+26 IAFPVGI
-34 FIVLASM
+34 VFIVLASM
-41 ELLGWGTAIL
+41 GQLGVGTAIL
-51 CAVLAW
+51 SALLSW
-57 VGVAGVLRIY
+57 LGVVAMLRIY
-67 FDDLR
+67 FGDLR
-72 RVARYATALRDKFRG
+72 RVARYATDLRDRYKG
-87 TPPQHLFFGAAS
+87 TPPQHISFAAAS
-99 ELSSLYTQITNAF
+99 ELSSLYTQIAAAF
-112 RERIAHLE
+112 RDRIALLE

-144 VVTGFNQAARGLFHN
+144 VVTGFNRAAKGLFHN

-168 YIRDPILLDAFDDV
+168 FIRDPILLDAFDDV
-182 AGEREQMKHAE
+182 ANERETMKHAE

-214 TGDRNFVLS
+214 TGDRNYVLT

-273 HQFLPVMRDQGQRMQ
+273 NQFLPVMRDQAQRMQ

-308 SDDCDIGK
+308 SEDCDVGK
-316 IIDKVAQ
+316 IIGKVAQ
-323 TLAMKAEAKGMEIK
+323 SLAMKAQDKGMNIRVT
-337 ISCDLDNTEIVGE
+337 STLDDTGMVGE
-350 EKEMT
+350 EKELT

-366 KYGHPKTSIDVSIT
+366 KYGHANTDVEVSIS
-380 LAKNTPG
+380 LAKNPPG
-387 ALARYRHDRVL
+387 ALARFRHDRIM
-398 AVAVRDHSDGIAR
+398 AVAIRDHSDGIAR

-440 IVKHLVQRHRGTMII
+440 IVKHLVQRHRGTMQIE
-455 DSEQG
+455 SEQG

-469 PAKASDNIRTL
+469 PAKTGDNVRKL
-480 HRA
+480 HTA

>member
-1 MRTLWGTRHQEHP
+1 MGQ
-14 LGFRQL
+14 LG
-20 LMTAFA
+20 
-26 VAFPNAAI
+26 V
-34 FIVLASM
+34 
-41 ELLGWGTAIL
+41 GTAIL
-51 CAVLAW
+51 SALLSFA
-57 VGVAGVLRIY
+57 GVAAMLRIY
-67 FDDLR
+67 FGDLR
-72 RVARYATALRDKFRG
+72 RVARYATDLRDRYKG
-87 TPPQHLFFGAAS
+87 TPPQHISFAAAS
-99 ELSSLYTQITNAF
+99 ELSSLYTQIAAAF
-112 RERIAHLE
+112 RDRIALLE

-137 VMVNRQR
+137 VMVNRHR
-144 VVTGFNQAARGLFHN
+144 VVTGFNRAAKGLFHN

-168 YIRDPILLDAFDDV
+168 FIRDPILLDAFDDV
-182 AGEREQMKHAE
+182 ANERQTMKHAE

-214 TGDRNFVLS
+214 TGDRNYVLT

-273 HQFLPVMRDQGQRMQ
+273 NQFLPVMRDQAQRMQ

-308 SDDCDIGK
+308 SEDCNVGK
-316 IIDKVAQ
+316 IIGKVAES
-323 TLAMKAEAKGMEIK
+323 LAMKAKDKGMNIRVT
-337 ISCDLDNTEIVGE
+337 STLDDTEMVGE
-350 EKEMT
+350 EKELT

-366 KYGHPKTSIDVSIT
+366 KYGHANTDVEVSIS
-380 LAKNTPG
+380 LAQNPPG
-387 ALARYRHDRVL
+387 ALARFRHDRIM
-398 AVAVRDHSDGIAR
+398 AVAIRDHSDGIAR

-440 IVKHLVQRHRGTMII
+440 IVKHLVQRHRGTMQIE
-455 DSEQG
+455 SEQG
-460 VGSVFTVYL
+460 TGSVFTVYL
-469 PAKASDNIRTL
+469 PAKTGGNVRKL
-480 HRA
+480 HTA

>member
-1 MRTLWGTRHQEHP
+1 M
-14 LGFRQL
+14 GFRQL
-20 LMTAFA
+20 ILTALA
-26 VAFPNAAI
+26 VAFPVGI
-34 FIVLASM
+34 VFIVLVSM
-41 ELLGWGTAIL
+41 GQLGVGTAL
-51 CAVLAW
+51 LSTLLSFA
-57 VGVAGVLRIY
+57 GVAAMLRIY
-67 FDDLR
+67 FGDLR
-72 RVARYATALRDKFRG
+72 RVARYATDLRDRYKG
-87 TPPQHLFFGAAS
+87 TPPQHISFAAAS
-99 ELSSLYTQITNAF
+99 ELSSLYTQIAAAF
-112 RERIAHLE
+112 RDRIALLE

-144 VVTGFNQAARGLFHN
+144 VVTGFNRAAKGLFHG

-168 YIRDPILLDAFDDV
+168 FIRDPILLDAFDDV
-182 AGEREQMKHAE
+182 ANERQTMKHAE
-193 FVLASDAHRHFD
+193 FVLASDAQRHFD
-205 VLTARLPAA
+205 VLTARLPAVA
-214 TGDRNFVLS
+214 GDRNFVLT

-273 HQFLPVMRDQGQRMQ
+273 HQFLPVMRDQAQRMQ

-308 SDDCDIGK
+308 SEDCNVGK
-316 IIDKVAQ
+316 IIGKVAKS
-323 TLAMKAEAKGMEIK
+323 LAMKADAKGMNIRVT
-337 ISCDLDNTEIVGE
+337 CTLDDTEMVGE
-350 EKEMT
+350 EKELT

-366 KYGHPKTSIDVSIT
+366 KYGHANSDVEVSIS
-380 LAKNTPG
+380 LAKNPPG
-387 ALARYRHDRVL
+387 ALARFRHDRIM
-398 AVAVRDHSDGIAR
+398 AVAIRDHSDGIAR

-440 IVKHLVQRHRGTMII
+440 IVKHLVQRHRGTMQIE
-455 DSEQG
+455 SEQG

-469 PAKASDNIRTL
+469 PAKTGGNVRKL
-480 HRA
+480 HTA

>member
-1 MRTLWGTRHQEHP
+1 M
-14 LGFRQL
+14 GFRQL
-20 LMTAFA
+20 LLTALA
-26 VAFPNAAI
+26 VGFPAGI
-34 FIVLASM
+34 VFIVLAAM
-41 ELLGWGTAIL
+41 EQLGWGM
-51 CAVLAW
+51 AVLSATLSW
-57 VGVAGVLRIY
+57 IGIFAVLRVY
-67 FDDLR
+67 FGDLR
-72 RVARYATALRDKFRG
+72 RVARYATDLRDRFRG
-87 TPPQHLFFGAAS
+87 TPPQTITFSAAS
-99 ELSSLYTQITNAF
+99 ELSSLYTQIAAAF
-112 RERIAHLE
+112 RDRIALLE

-137 VMVNRQR
+137 VMVNRHR

-168 YIRDPILLDAFDDV
+168 FIRDPILLDAFDDV
-182 AGEREQMKHAE
+182 ANSRETMKHAE

-252 SVLLGFIET
+252 SVVLGFIET

-273 HQFLPVMRDQGQRMQ
+273 GQFLPVMRDQAQRMQ

-308 SDDCDIGK
+308 SEDCDVGK
-316 IIDKVAQ
+316 IVGKVAE
-323 TLAMKAEAKGMEIK
+323 TLAMKADAKSMK
-337 ISCDLDNTEIVGE
+337 IRVTRELENTEMVGE
-350 EKEMT
+350 EKELT
-355 QVFVNLVENAI
+355 QVFVNLVENAL
-366 KYGHPKTSIDVSIT
+366 KYGHPNTDVEVTIS
-380 LAKNTPG
+380 LAKNPPG
-387 ALARYRHDRVL
+387 ALARFRHERIM
-398 AVAVRDHSDGIAR
+398 AIAIRDHSDGIAR

-440 IVKHLVQRHRGTMII
+440 IVKHLVQRHRGTMQIE
-455 DSEQG
+455 SEKG

-469 PAKASDNIRTL
+469 PAKTGGNVRKL
-480 HRA
+480 HSA

>member
-1 MRTLWGTRHQEHP
+1 M
-14 LGFRQL
+14 GFRQL
-20 LMTAFA
+20 ILTALA
-26 VAFPNAAI
+26 VAFPVAI
-34 FIVLASM
+34 VFIVLASM
-41 ELLGWGTAIL
+41 GQLGVGTAIL
-51 CAVLAW
+51 SAVLSF
-57 VGVAGVLRIY
+57 VGVAAMLRIY
-67 FDDLR
+67 FGDLR
-72 RVARYATALRDKFRG
+72 RVARYATDLRDQYKG
-87 TPPQHLFFGAAS
+87 TPPQHISFSAAS
-99 ELSSLYTQITNAF
+99 ELSSLYTQIAAAF
-112 RERIAHLE
+112 RDRIALLE

-137 VMVNRQR
+137 VMVNGQR
-144 VVTGFNQAARGLFHN
+144 VVTGFNRAANGLFHN

-168 YIRDPILLDAFDDV
+168 FIRDPILLDAFDDV
-182 AGEREQMKHAE
+182 ANNRETMKHAE

-214 TGDRNFVLS
+214 AGDRNFVLT

-273 HQFLPVMRDQGQRMQ
+273 NQFLPVMRDQAQRMQ

-308 SDDCDIGK
+308 SENCNVGK
-316 IIDKVAQ
+316 IIGKVAES
-323 TLAMKAEAKGMEIK
+323 LAMKAQDKGMNIRVT
-337 ISCDLDNTEIVGE
+337 STLDDTDMVGE
-350 EKEMT
+350 EKELT

-366 KYGHPKTSIDVSIT
+366 KYGHTNSDVEVSIS
-380 LAKNTPG
+380 LAQNPPG
-387 ALARYRHDRVL
+387 ALARFRHDRIM
-398 AVAVRDHSDGIAR
+398 AVAIRDHSDGIAR

-440 IVKHLVQRHRGTMII
+440 IVKHLVQRHRGTMQIE
-455 DSEQG
+455 SEQG

-469 PAKASDNIRTL
+469 PAKTGDNVRKL
-480 HRA
+480 HSA

>member
-1 MRTLWGTRHQEHP
+1 M
-14 LGFRQL
+14 GFRQL
-20 LMTAFA
+20 ILTALA
-26 VAFPNAAI
+26 VAFPVAI
-34 FIVLASM
+34 VFIVLASM
-41 ELLGWGTAIL
+41 GQLGVGTAIL
-51 CAVLAW
+51 SAILSF
-57 VGVAGVLRIY
+57 VGVAAMLRIY
-67 FDDLR
+67 FGDLR
-72 RVARYATALRDKFRG
+72 RVARYATDLRDQYKG
-87 TPPQHLFFGAAS
+87 TPPQHISFSAAS
-99 ELSSLYTQITNAF
+99 ELSSLYTQIAAAF
-112 RERIAHLE
+112 RDRIALLE

-144 VVTGFNQAARGLFHN
+144 VVTGFNRAANGLFHN

-168 YIRDPILLDAFDDV
+168 FIRDPILLDAFDDV
-182 AGEREQMKHAE
+182 ANNRETMKHAE

-214 TGDRNFVLS
+214 AGDRNFVLT

-273 HQFLPVMRDQGQRMQ
+273 NQFLPVMRDQAQRMQ

-308 SDDCDIGK
+308 SENCNVGK
-316 IIDKVAQ
+316 IIGKVAES
-323 TLAMKAEAKGMEIK
+323 LAMKAQDKGMNIRVT
-337 ISCDLDNTEIVGE
+337 STLDDTDMVGE
-350 EKEMT
+350 EKELT

-366 KYGHPKTSIDVSIT
+366 KYGHTNSDVEVSIS
-380 LAKNTPG
+380 LAQNPPG
-387 ALARYRHDRVL
+387 ALARFRHDRIM
-398 AVAVRDHSDGIAR
+398 AVAIRDHSDGIAR

-440 IVKHLVQRHRGTMII
+440 IVKHLVQRHRGTMQIE
-455 DSEQG
+455 SEQG

-469 PAKASDNIRTL
+469 PAKTGDNVRKL
-480 HRA
+480 HSA

>member
-1 MRTLWGTRHQEHP
+1 

-20 LMTAFA
+20 ILTALA
-26 VAFPNAAI
+26 VAFPVAI
-34 FIVLASM
+34 VFIVLASM
-41 ELLGWGTAIL
+41 GQLGVGTAIL
-51 CAVLAW
+51 SAVLSF
-57 VGVAGVLRIY
+57 VGVAAMLRIY
-67 FDDLR
+67 FGDLR
-72 RVARYATALRDKFRG
+72 RVARYATDLRDQYKG
-87 TPPQHLFFGAAS
+87 TPPQHISFSAAS
-99 ELSSLYTQITNAF
+99 ELSSLYTQIAAAF
-112 RERIAHLE
+112 RDRIALLE

-144 VVTGFNQAARGLFHN
+144 VVTGFNRAANGLFHN

-168 YIRDPILLDAFDDV
+168 FIRDPILLDAFDDV
-182 AGEREQMKHAE
+182 ANNRETMKHAE

-214 TGDRNFVLS
+214 AGDRNFVLT

-273 HQFLPVMRDQGQRMQ
+273 NQFLPVMRDQAQRMQ

-308 SDDCDIGK
+308 SENCNVGK
-316 IIDKVAQ
+316 IIGKVAES
-323 TLAMKAEAKGMEIK
+323 LAMKAQDKGMNIRVT
-337 ISCDLDNTEIVGE
+337 STLDDTDMVGE
-350 EKEMT
+350 EKELT

-366 KYGHPKTSIDVSIT
+366 KYGHTNSDVEVSIS
-380 LAKNTPG
+380 LAQNPPG
-387 ALARYRHDRVL
+387 ALARFRHDRIM
-398 AVAVRDHSDGIAR
+398 AVAIRDHSDGIAR

-440 IVKHLVQRHRGTMII
+440 IVKHLVQRHRGTMQIE
-455 DSEQG
+455 SEQG

-469 PAKASDNIRTL
+469 PAKTGDNVRKL
-480 HRA
+480 HSA

>member
-1 MRTLWGTRHQEHP
+1 

-20 LMTAFA
+20 ILTALS
-26 VAFPNAAI
+26 VAFPAGLV
-34 FIVLASM
+34 FVVLAAM
-41 ELLGWGTAIL
+41 EMLGWGTAIL
-51 CAVLAW
+51 SATAAWLGAVAM
-57 VGVAGVLRIY
+57 LRIY
-67 FDDLR
+67 FGDLR
-72 RVARYATALRDKFRG
+72 RVARYATDLRDRYKG
-87 TPPQHLFFGAAS
+87 TPPQHITFAAAS
-99 ELSSLYTQITNAF
+99 ELSSLYTQIAAAF
-112 RERIAHLE
+112 RDRIALLE

-137 VMVNRQR
+137 VMVNRHR
-144 VVTGFNQAARGLFHN
+144 VVTGFNRAAKGLFHN
-159 LETGRDLTR
+159 LEIGRDLTR
-168 YIRDPILLDAFDDV
+168 FIRDPILLDAFDDV
-182 AGEREQMKHAE
+182 ASARETMKHAE
-193 FVLASDAHRHFD
+193 FVLAADAHRHFD

-214 TGDRNFVLS
+214 AGDRNFVLT

-273 HQFLPVMRDQGQRMQ
+273 NQFLPVMRDQAQRMQ

-308 SDDCDIGK
+308 SDDCDVGK
-316 IIDKVAQ
+316 IIGKVAKS
-323 TLAMKAEAKGMEIK
+323 LAMKADAKGMNIRVT
-337 ISCDLDNTEIVGE
+337 STLDDTEMVGE
-350 EKEMT
+350 EKELT

-366 KYGHPKTSIDVSIT
+366 KYGHANTDVEVSIS
-380 LAKNTPG
+380 LAKNPPG
-387 ALARYRHDRVL
+387 ALARFRHDRIM
-398 AVAVRDHSDGIAR
+398 AVAIRDHSDGIAR

-440 IVKHLVQRHRGTMII
+440 IVKHLVQRHRGTMQIE
-455 DSEQG
+455 SEQG

-469 PAKASDNIRTL
+469 PAKTGANVRKLQS
-480 HRA
+480 A